1 VTALAGPEFG
11 RTEPRGEE
19 LRGKVRLDL
28 NSGHTG
34 AAKIGDLHGGDPV
47 SPRKSLRN
55 HRGYPPDTH
64 RMPTGC
70 PPDTYRLPTGAV
82 RNRLAHCWLAPR
94 CPRALRPALPKK
106 TFERSWRYRWCA
118 RMRRVAQIKPR
129 LGALSQRAA
138 DSSPP
143 VTKEVGLRIAGR
155 LAPARSESRALPC
168 ALNDRQRQEDTPFL
182 QTVYLRL
189 TTRSASWA
197 SLGATVG
204 SPSRRPGDRES
215 M

>member
-1 VTALAGPEFG
+1 MQVTAPAGPEFG

-47 SPRKSLRN
+47 SPRQSLRN
-55 HRGYPPDTH
+55 HQGYLPDT
-64 RMPTGC
+64 C
-70 PPDTYRLPTGAV
+70 RLPTGAV

-106 TFERSWRYRWCA
+106 AFERSWRYRWCA
-118 RMRRVAQIKPR
+118 RMRCVAQIKPR

-143 VTKEVGLRIAGR
+143 VTKEVGLRLAGR

-168 ALNDRQRQEDTPFL
+168 ALNGRQRQEDTPFL

-204 SPSRRPGDRES
+204 LPGIRAGD
-215 M
+215 